1 MTIFRL
7 SIPSLSSLDCLQS
20 AFSLK
25 IRHVRWLRQRA
36 WSTVSLAVTLQ
47 RKVRDSLRTAEKSS
61 LQKIAFLR
69 RGKRRPEMHLLFA
82 RRKARGCSQSIS
94 WPDPTTPQVTQDR
107 RSFKSLKRALTT
119 FFLLQVNK
127 TCLYDVCMNS
137 IDVLFRLCVA
147 FERLNKKTA
156 NIWRWYHCFP
166 SQMSAVFS
174 G

>member
-7 SIPSLSSLDCLQS
+7 SIPCLSSLDCLQA

-47 RKVRDSLRTAEKSS
+47 RKVREKSS
-61 LQKIAFLR
+61 LRKIAFLR